1 MSHFAIF
8 SQTPVFPFVIY
19 GKVANYTKKQ
29 KKIFF
34 YIWLLKHIKIIIKAV
49 EKVRNCSFNLFVNP
63 LLHINTHLSTN
74 YIDDNGGI

>member
-1 MSHFAIF
+1 MLHFAMF
-8 SQTPVFPFVIY
+8 SQPPASPFVIY
-19 GKVANYTKKQ
+19 EKVTNYTKKQ

-74 YIDDNGGI
+74 YIDENGGI